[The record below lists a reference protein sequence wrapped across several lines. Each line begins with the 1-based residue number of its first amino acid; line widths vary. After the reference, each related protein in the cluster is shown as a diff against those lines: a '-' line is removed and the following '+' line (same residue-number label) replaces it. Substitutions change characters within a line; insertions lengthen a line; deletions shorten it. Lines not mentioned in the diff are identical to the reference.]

1 LHNVLLNNAKN
12 GNSMVITHEQWVL
25 TSSLSLDSLE
35 LKLFQFSSI
44 LQVWIIIYE
53 LITTYPRLIIKLELI
68 IKQKH
73 FIISF
78 QRLSLNSNYRIESIL
93 LLNLVKLLWISKLK
107 PDLNLNWIDLNK
119 SDGKPYLNLN
129 NTMQPG
135 LVHSALSPRSG
146 NGLAQQTEIGDRSPS
161 PPALGSP
168 VDSVQPAARGQATW
182 CCGASLAP
190 KDSIGTGLT

>member
-1 LHNVLLNNAKN
+1 
-12 GNSMVITHEQWVL
+12 MVITHEQWVL

-68 IKQKH
+68 IKQNY

-93 LLNLVKLLWISKLK
+93 LLNLVKLL
-107 PDLNLNWIDLNK
+107 
-119 SDGKPYLNLN
+119 
-129 NTMQPG
+129 
-135 LVHSALSPRSG
+135 
-146 NGLAQQTEIGDRSPS
+146 
-161 PPALGSP
+161 
-168 VDSVQPAARGQATW
+168 
-182 CCGASLAP
+182 
-190 KDSIGTGLT
+190 